1 MIKRF
6 VSIYEVCHKDI
17 YKFFLLLRKTM
28 DPYQCVDSWE
38 RFHETPLPNREAFYS
53 SLNME
58 NIRDVD
64 YRLKEYIKTLIIKI

>member
-1 MIKRF
+1 
-6 VSIYEVCHKDI
+6 
-17 YKFFLLLRKTM
+17 M

-58 NIRDVD
+58 NITDVD
-64 YRLKEYIKTLIIKI
+64 YRLKEYIKSLIIKI